1 MLASCTRLVPAG
13 AATAASAGT
22 HPPAGPPLQNR
33 AAAKPLVV
41 ASNAA
46 TAGTELLP
54 IAVPPTPADLT
65 SAVLITVVPVKGL
78 AGAALAAAAFIRP
91 PLGSA
96 TATASGAGA

>member
-54 IAVPPTPADLT
+54 IVPPTPAELT